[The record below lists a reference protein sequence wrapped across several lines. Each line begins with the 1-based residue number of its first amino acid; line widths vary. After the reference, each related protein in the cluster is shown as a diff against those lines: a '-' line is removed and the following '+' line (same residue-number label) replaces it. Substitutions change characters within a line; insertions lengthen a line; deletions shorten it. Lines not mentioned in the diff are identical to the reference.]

1 MAQIIWH
8 DSAKEHLADIFTY
21 YMDNVS
27 QQVAYSFLHSILT
40 GVESLANMPRK
51 GARELLLANR
61 KYEYRHLVIR
71 RNYKIIYF
79 IDNEEC
85 HIVAIWDTRQKPT
98 TLIAKVTP
106 SKQ

>member
-71 RNYKIIYF
+71 RNYKSIQQRQRRIHMSVF
-79 IDNEEC
+79 ILL
-85 HIVAIWDTRQKPT
+85 PL
-98 TLIAKVTP
+98 LI
-106 SKQ
+106 SLIL